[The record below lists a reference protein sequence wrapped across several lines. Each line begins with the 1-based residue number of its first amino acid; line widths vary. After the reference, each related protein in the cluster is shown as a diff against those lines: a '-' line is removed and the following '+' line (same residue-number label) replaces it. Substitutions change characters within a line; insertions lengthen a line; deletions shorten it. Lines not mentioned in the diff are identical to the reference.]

1 MKRLLILFFLSALAL
16 ASCGKLETLDPAPVP
31 DSFVGIPVQI
41 TCAPLEGEASTRS
54 SVYTAED
61 YTRVT
66 DVNYY
71 LFSQSGQFISQVY
84 VPDASNLMVY
94 VPDFDKTYRVF
105 FIINAGKRVA
115 DVVSDADTFASSF
128 RLDYGSAKNL
138 RTLIKQKGF
147 PMYYASSEFNASNAA
162 QVTATRLTQEIRITI
177 DKQSLS
183 TTSMD
188 FTSVKLRQ
196 AALDVQPFVAKS
208 KAVKVSGIKD
218 ENPDEVLSADELETL
233 NAGGTVTVYALEN
246 MRGNLLPASVT
257 DWNEKKPS
265 NLSKEESGLATFI
278 EFTAQVRTST
288 SLYKNNTYRAYLGK
302 SASNFDV
309 ERNTYFLLNNTF
321 TKNMVVDDGWR
332 TEADEPEIK
341 ETLEFR
347 YPVAGTNVYEEMVP
361 SNRRATESFALA
373 SELRQTLFVYRS
385 NKNIEYDVTLYEHD
399 KSVEGCPSL
408 DVDVNRYNDN
418 YDRLDITCN
427 WEQAVWDRNAYDF
440 SIKVESKDG
449 LISQTLPFEAHTHR
463 FPLNFVYRS
472 GTDDEYM
479 SADRSSNIYLRSAY
493 NPCKLSFDKVTV
505 SGTVSAYVKYLK
517 HWYSSYSEK
526 TQSLDYH
533 SRIIANRKSS
543 RYITPD
549 YSGISIDVNT
559 FSMAE
564 ITGLKHMLNV
574 LDNGEDTKLTNSG
587 IYISDIYNWPNS
599 RMLFIMTYVLSWMG
613 NNPLGYELYSYYGP
627 YENLYSTVMKPT
639 NTVCESYR
647 DACGFLQIS
656 FREGHNPSIGND
668 ETRYSK
674 PKKISM
680 TIDLVSESFC
690 SEQPG
695 LSYVGRGYSIF
706 NYFTVDKSS
715 FVPQYRLF
723 EYGSGTRNMTYRG
736 ITVSYV
742 PYYYQKINGYGAIP
756 DWTSWS
762 DSSDT
767 NYFDFTVKGNGKT
780 DSIYTVDSEDIS
792 TYSIGIGW

>member
-61 YTRVT
+61 YMRVT

-128 RLDYGSAKNL
+128 RLDYGSVKNL

-177 DKQSLS
+177 DKQALS

-208 KAVKVSGIKD
+208 KAVKVSGKE
-218 ENPDEVLSADELETL
+218 ENADEVLSADELETL

-257 DWNEKKPS
+257 DWNEKKPL
-265 NLSKEESGLATFI
+265 NLSRDESELATYI

-361 SNRRATESFALA
+361 SGSRATESFALA
-373 SELRQTLFVYRS
+373 SELRQTLFIYRS
-385 NKNIEYDVTLYEHD
+385 NKDIEYDVTLLEYD
-399 KSVEGCPSL
+399 KSVKGCPSL

-427 WEQAVWDRNAYDF
+427 WEEAKDTQSSFSFAVK
-440 SIKVESKDG
+440 IQSKDG
-449 LISQTLPFEAHTHR
+449 LISQVLPFTAHTYR
-463 FPLNFVYRS
+463 FPLDITCKQ
-472 GTDDEYM
+472 GTDYEYM
-479 SADRSSNIYLRSAY
+479 AAENSSNLFLRSTH
-493 NPCKLSFDKVTV
+493 NPCKISFEEVSVIGNVT
-505 SGTVSAYVKYLK
+505 AYLK
-517 HWYSSYSEK
+517 ILPNWHSSYNEITS
-526 TQSLDYH
+526 DYDFGYTKYCND
-533 SRIIANRKSS
+533 SYIAPN
-543 RYITPD
+543 YAGV
-549 YSGISIDVNT
+549 GIDQNT
-559 FSMAE
+559 FSMTD
-564 ITGLKHMLNV
+564 ITGLKDMYAVKNLGDGSYFNDFLNK
-574 LDNGEDTKLTNSG
+574 DKDEAYITQMHEWMCNSNSTGSIKGDYMTGRYG
-587 IYISDIYNWPNS
+587 IFGGATCLRESIGNS
-599 RMLFIMTYVLSWMG
+599 RTKQKC
-613 NNPLGYELYSYYGP
+613 
-627 YENLYSTVMKPT
+627 T
-639 NTVCESYR
+639 SYR
-647 DACGFLQIS
+647 DACGVAQIALVA
-656 FREGHNPSIGND
+656 RHNYSISHSTMRGA
-668 ETRYSK
+668 K

-680 TIDLVSESFC
+680 TIDLVSKKFR

-695 LSYVGRGYSIF
+695 LSFQWGDSMYNIF
-706 NYFTVDKSS
+706 NFFHID
-715 FVPQYRLF
+715 FPIGPIYRLIISDG
-723 EYGSGTRNMTYRG
+723 EQYMTWNGVTLPY
-736 ITVSYV
+736 IS
-742 PYYYQKINGYGAIP
+742 YYYNKVNGYGATP
-756 DWTSWS
+756 DWKSWS
-762 DSSDT
+762 NSSDT
-767 NYFDFTVKGNGKT
+767 NYFDLTLKGNGKT
-780 DSIYTVDSEDIS
+780 TSIFYSGQLNSNDIAG
-792 TYSIGIGW
+792 TYSIGLER